1 MHLFK
6 KNKVKSKSIMSFLMS
21 SVIPINDEDKKR
33 EKLFWIIRK
42 ESIPIPNLDL
52 REVFI
57 DFKIFLDR
65 LEM

>member
-1 MHLFK
+1 MEEFDALFK
-6 KNKVKSKSIMSFLMS
+6 KNKVKSKSIVMPFLIVLVFS
-21 SVIPINDEDKKR
+21 SMNEDKKR

-57 DFKIFLDR
+57 DF
-65 LEM
+65 